1 MKTAGTAYRCGDC
14 GYVSLQWLGRCPEC
28 GEWNSFIEEAAAVK
42 TGKSKSKTRV
52 QGISSGL
59 PQPLNGI
66 SAAETPRFTSGYRE
80 LDRVLGG
87 GIVPGSLVL
96 IGGEPGIG
104 KSTLLLQLALR
115 VAAAGETVLIASG
128 EESEKQIRMRADRL
142 ESAADGLYVAAETD
156 IERVIESAETLNT
169 AVLVVDSIQTM
180 CDPETSGGAG
190 SLSQVKE
197 CTHRLLTTAKSGGAA
212 VFIIGHVTKEG
223 AIAGPRVLEH
233 MVDTVLYFE
242 GERHQS
248 HRIVRA
254 VKNRFGSTDEIGV
267 FDMGDA
273 GLREVSN
280 PSEIFIADRRQ
291 GAPGSVVVASIEGT
305 RSFLVELQALA
316 VPTSLAYPRRVAA
329 GLDYQRLALLTAV
342 LERRA
347 GLKLGTQDIYV
358 SAAGGLKV
366 VEPAADLGI
375 ALAIA
380 SAFKD
385 KPLAA
390 ETVVF
395 GELGLSGEVR
405 FVSHAER
412 RVKEAARLGFKK
424 AMVPPGA
431 AKTKIFGIDIIEV
444 SNIRDALSRLSALK
458 EETWI

>member
-28 GEWNSFIEEAAAVK
+28 GEWNSFTEEAAAAIKSV
-42 TGKSKSKTRV
+42 KSKSKTPRA
-52 QGISSGL
+52 GLSSGL
-59 PQPLNGI
+59 PQPLNVV

-87 GIVPGSLVL
+87 GVVPGSLVL

-115 VAAAGETVLIASG
+115 VAEAGETVLIASG

-142 ESAADGLYVAAETD
+142 GRAADGLYVAAETD
-156 IERVIESAETLNT
+156 IERIIASAETLKPS
-169 AVLVVDSIQTM
+169 VVVVDSIQTM
-180 CDPETSGGAG
+180 NDPEASGGAG

-197 CTHRLLTTAKSGGAA
+197 CTHRLLTAAKSGGAA
-212 VFIIGHVTKEG
+212 IFIVGHVTKDG

-254 VKNRFGSTDEIGV
+254 VKNRFGSTDEIAV

-273 GLREVSN
+273 GLREVAN
-280 PSEIFIADRRQ
+280 PSEIFIADRRR

-316 VPTSLAYPRRVAA
+316 APTSLAYPRRVAA
-329 GLDYQRLALLTAV
+329 GLDYQRLTLLTAV

-347 GLKLGTQDIYV
+347 GLKLGAQDIYV

-366 VEPAADLGI
+366 IEPAADLGI
-375 ALAIA
+375 VLAIA

-390 ETVVF
+390 ETIVF
-395 GELGLSGEVR
+395 GEIGLSGEVR
-405 FVSHAER
+405 FVSHSDR
-412 RVKEAARLGFKK
+412 RLKEAARLGFKK
-424 AMVPPGA
+424 AVVPPGA
-431 AKTKIFGIDIIEV
+431 AKTGIKGIDIMEV
-444 SNIRDALSRLSALK
+444 GNVKEALGKLSA
-458 EETWI
+458 I

>member
-1 MKTAGTAYRCGDC
+1 MTTAGTAYRCGDC

-28 GEWNSFIEEAAAVK
+28 GEWNSFVEEAATVK
-42 TGKSKSKTRV
+42 AGKSKAKSRTP
-52 QGISSGL
+52 GITSGL
-59 PQPLNGI
+59 PQPLKDVN
-66 SAAETPRFTSGYRE
+66 SADTPRFKSGYEE

-104 KSTLLLQLALR
+104 KSTLLLQLALK

-142 ESAADGLYVAAETD
+142 GQAANGLYVAAETD
-156 IERVIESAETLNT
+156 IDRVIEAAEMLGP
-169 AVLVVDSIQTM
+169 AVLIVDSIQTM
-180 CDPETSGGAG
+180 SDAEISGGAG

-197 CTHRLLTTAKSGGAA
+197 CTHRLLTAAKLSGAA
-212 VFIIGHVTKEG
+212 VFIVGHVTKEG

-242 GERHQS
+242 GEQRQS

-273 GLREVSN
+273 GLREVVN
-280 PSEIFIADRRQ
+280 PSEVFIADRRQ

-316 VPTSLAYPRRVAA
+316 APTSLAYPRRVAA

-358 SAAGGLKV
+358 SAAGGLKI

-385 KPLAA
+385 KPLAV

-395 GELGLSGEVR
+395 GELGLNGEIR
-405 FVSHAER
+405 FVSQAER
-412 RVKEAARLGFKK
+412 RIKEAARLGFRR

-431 AKTKIFGIDIIEV
+431 AKTKIKGIDIIEV
-444 SNIRDALSRLSALK
+444 SNVKDALSRLSGS
-458 EETWI
+458 